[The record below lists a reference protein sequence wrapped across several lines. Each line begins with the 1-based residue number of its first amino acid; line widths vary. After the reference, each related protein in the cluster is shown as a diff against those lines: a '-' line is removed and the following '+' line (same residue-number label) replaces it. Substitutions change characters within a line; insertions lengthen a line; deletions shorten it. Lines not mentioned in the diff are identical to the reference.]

1 MSVTCTIKNYE
12 ALKKQIQKMQKA
24 PKKVIDSTLKEVK
37 SKTRGQSWIA
47 QGVAQ
52 RYNIK
57 AKEITGQEIGKVAVK
72 GDTLKTLHIEYEG
85 RLLTPTHFGMKPKS
99 PGKGTYTL
107 KYKVMNSGKEFVQP
121 VKKMT
126 KKQRKALGKNFTRSG
141 TQNSPQSP
149 WMLQTTGAKS
159 EDKVSHIPFQRRSQ
173 PGKMKYVQKTISLPQ
188 MVTEGKNGPMHEEVA
203 QSFNENLEKRFNH
216 YVDKYLK

>member
-1 MSVTCTIKNYE
+1 MSVSCTIKNYE

-37 SKTRGQSWIA
+37 AKNRGQSWIA

-57 AKEITGQEIGKVAVK
+57 AKEITGQKIGKVAFK
-72 GDTLKTLHIEYEG
+72 GDTLKTLHIEYGG
-85 RLLTPTHFGMKPKS
+85 RLLTPTHFGMTPKK

-107 KYKVMNSGKEFVQP
+107 KYKVMNSGKEFKQP
-121 VKKMT
+121 VQKMT
-126 KKQRKALGKNFTRSG
+126 KKQRAALTKGSR
-141 TQNSPQSP
+141 NSPQSP

-159 EDKVSHIPFQRRSQ
+159 EEKVSHIPFQRRSQ
-173 PGKMKYVQKTISLPQ
+173 PGKMKYVQKAISLPQ
-188 MVTEGKNGPMHEEVA
+188 MITEGKDGPMHKEVA